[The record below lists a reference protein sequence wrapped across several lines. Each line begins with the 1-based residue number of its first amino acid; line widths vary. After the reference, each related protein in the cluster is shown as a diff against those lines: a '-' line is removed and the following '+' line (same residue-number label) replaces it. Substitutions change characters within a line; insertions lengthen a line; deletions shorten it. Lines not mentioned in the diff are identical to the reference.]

1 MTWCAVTKFA
11 LQSWGSNWPVAGRG
25 GGGIPRQW
33 GCDRRATTPQAN
45 FNATRRAAVLFRAH
59 FVARSLQIHFGICAS
74 LAPRLR
80 EKSLA
85 AIVKPILFQ
94 HTSAAES
101 QPKHPREEN
110 RPAKR

>member
-1 MTWCAVTKFA
+1 MAR
-11 LQSWGSNWPVAGRG
+11 WGGARRDH
-25 GGGIPRQW
+25 PRQW

-45 FNATRRAAVLFRAH
+45 FNATRRAEVLFRAA

-85 AIVKPILFQ
+85 AIVKPILLQ
-94 HTSAAES
+94 HTRTLQRATPSREGCIHRNS
-101 QPKHPREEN
+101 NREE
-110 RPAKR
+110 RFPGPTPGGQR